1 MALKLPR
8 VLAEMDPKKRQY
20 VYFGLAIAAALVIYL
35 GINQM
40 LVGSKP
46 VDSDGPV
53 ATATKANTKI
63 LTHRPGQQISD
74 RENWIGGAAR
84 DLETLKKD
92 AVEKDRKQEAFNRE
106 ILSRLEQFDKNKNRL
121 AVPTEPPPAPVAPPS
136 PPAQPLL
143 PPQAYPPRPGTY
155 PPGAPNGPIRS
166 AAGPDSQGG
175 TAPVSVGMVR
185 VTLRQEGDAEPG
197 KAGQRTASA
206 TGAQDARKEIPRVG
220 TTLPVS
226 FVRAT
231 MLSGVDA
238 PTGATAQKH
247 PLPVLMRIDD
257 LAVLPN
263 GFRSDIKECFALGE
277 AVGSLSAE
285 RAYIRAIRLSC
296 ISVRG
301 EIIEVDFSG
310 AVHGSDGKVGVRGRL
325 ITKQGAL
332 LGKALLAGL
341 AGGIAQ
347 GFAAQNVTYSV
358 SPLGSVATLDPTQIL
373 TSGAYNGV
381 AQAMNELARFYT
393 ASAREIYPIIEV
405 DAGASVDI
413 VVTQKVNFAAALPA
427 SSGADSALP
436 TRGVDRSA
444 LARQVN
450 VITEQEE

>member
-8 VLAEMDPKKRQY
+8 VLAEMNPKKRQY
-20 VYFGLAIAAALVIYL
+20 VYFAVAVGLVLMLYIAV
-35 GINQM
+35 NQM

-46 VDSDGPV
+46 ADSDGPV
-53 ATATKANTKI
+53 ASATKANTKI

-92 AVEKDRKQEAFNRE
+92 AVEKERKQDAFNRE
-106 ILSRLEQFDKNKNRL
+106 ILSRLEQFDKSKNRPSPP
-121 AVPTEPPPAPVAPPS
+121 AEPPPAPVAPP
-136 PPAQPLL
+136 PPPQPLP

-155 PPGAPNGPIRS
+155 PPGFPNGPVRS
-166 AAGPDSQGG
+166 AAGPEAQGG
-175 TAPVSVGMVR
+175 AGPVSVGMLR
-185 VTLRQEGDAEPG
+185 VTLRQEGAADAD
-197 KAGQRTASA
+197 KAGPRTTAA
-206 TGAQDARKEIPRVG
+206 TKVQDARKEVPRVG
-220 TTLPVS
+220 TTLPMS

-247 PLPVLMRIDD
+247 PLPVLLRIDD

-285 RAYIRAIRLSC
+285 RAYIRVIRLSC

-301 EIIEVDFSG
+301 EIVEVDISG
-310 AVHGSDGKVGVRGRL
+310 AVHGNDGKVGVRGRL
-325 ITKQGAL
+325 VQKQGAL

-393 ASAREIYPIIEV
+393 ASAKEIYPIIEV
-405 DAGASVDI
+405 DAGSSVDI
-413 VVTQKVNFAAALPA
+413 VITQKVNFAAALPA
-427 SSGADSALP
+427 STGADGALP
-436 TRGVDRSA
+436 TRSVDRSA

-450 VITEQEE
+450 VITDQEE